1 MKASRAIRPTLG
13 AEDQRALD
21 VDVDAVEAAALK
33 TDVFEKW
40 RLKPML
46 YKDDEEEEEE
56 AGADEP
62 KDDDDVGVT
71 RSGDSSGTDT
81 QQPRT
86 RPRAAG
92 PNVRPA
98 SCPIGFILFDR
109 SAQGRLNADDGKRTV
124 ELGMR
129 LRAGDNRLSTSSL
142 PIPSSRWSGWNT
154 L

>member
-1 MKASRAIRPTLG
+1 ME
-13 AEDQRALD
+13 AEDQRVLD
-21 VDVDAVEAAALK
+21 VDVVEAAALK

-46 YKDDEEEEEE
+46 YKDGEEKE

-62 KDDDDVGVT
+62 KEDDDVGVT
-71 RSGDSSGTDT
+71 RSDGSSGTDT

-109 SAQGRLNADDGKRTV
+109 SAQDAD
-124 ELGMR
+124 
-129 LRAGDNRLSTSSL
+129 
-142 PIPSSRWSGWNT
+142 
-154 L
+154 

>member
-21 VDVDAVEAAALK
+21 VGVVEAAALK
-33 TDVFEKW
+33 TDEFEKW

-46 YKDDEEEEEE
+46 YEHDEEKE

-62 KDDDDVGVT
+62 KEDDDVGVT
-71 RSGDSSGTDT
+71 RSDGSSGRGTDT

-109 SAQGRLNADDGKRTV
+109 PAQDGLDAETKG
-124 ELGMR
+124 LK
-129 LRAGDNRLSTSSL
+129 S
-142 PIPSSRWSGWNT
+142 W
-154 L
+154 